1 MAVGTKVTAG
11 FLIISLMAA
20 GLGFWAYINESNGLS
35 YLIFA
40 IIILVAAAGM
50 LFAVKKDLNKLV
62 KTLMSF
68 KLFTESDS
76 DVSVKLDESGTGE
89 VAAAARIFNKLAEK
103 ITTMVEDISM
113 LNEQASSSSNELVEL
128 SGETAQSAVNQT
140 EQIEQIVNS
149 MSQMRETTA
158 ESASNAMIASE
169 SARRASDIASRGKD
183 VVNKT
188 IESMNGIKHR
198 TEDSQTVVQTL
209 GDKSRQIGEIIQ
221 VINDIAEQTNLLA
234 LNAAIEA
241 ARAGEQGRGFAVVAD
256 EVRKLAEKTSS
267 ATKEIST
274 MILTIQES
282 TGSAVESMN
291 EASLEVSNGVEF
303 INQAGTT
310 LEEIVQTNEDV
321 TDKITRIA
329 AATEQQSATTEEI
342 SRTMEHIS
350 MLSSTVASS
359 AQRTASAAGE
369 LSETIVKK
377 MQSALGQYKFS
388 GRAIGHDDIESKL
401 SSVPPLM
408 QWQNGYSVG
417 VKRYDN
423 EHKNLVKLINKLH
436 AAMKLGLGN
445 RIIGDILDGLIDY
458 TVTHFNAEEQDM
470 KRFGYPKQEFDAHI
484 EQHHKFVKQAG
495 DVQRKFKEGQGGLT
509 LDIMSF
515 LKKWLAEHIMGT
527 DKKYMPFFNSK
538 GLH

>member
-1 MAVGTKVTAG
+1 MGTKVTAG

-50 LFAVKKDLNKLV
+50 LFSIKKDLNKLV
-62 KTLMSF
+62 KTLLSF

-89 VAAAARIFNKLAEK
+89 VAEAARIFNKLANK

-113 LNEQASSSSNELVEL
+113 LNEQASSSSNELLEL

-149 MSQMRETTA
+149 MAQMRETTA

-183 VVNKT
+183 VVNRT
-188 IESMNGIKHR
+188 IGSMNGIKHR

-303 INQAGTT
+303 INQAGAT

-350 MLSSTVASS
+350 MLSGTVASN

-388 GRAIGHDDIESKL
+388 GKAIGHDDIESKL

-408 QWQNGYSVG
+408 QWQNGYTVG

-436 AAMKLGLGN
+436 AAMKLGLGS
-445 RIIGDILDGLIDY
+445 RVIGDILDGLIDY

-484 EQHHKFVKQAG
+484 EQHRKFVKQAG